1 MMKKI
6 NLFISLFMVFVI
18 YGSLSIWGKIGIIRD
33 EYGITGN
40 GISFTFVEMILLI
53 IIPLMIMILN
63 FIMFF
68 SKKEIK
74 NGIKY
79 SLITVSILAA
89 IVLLLSLLVI
99 NNCLKKSIMQINQM
113 QELTLDAFMEFCETE
128 KTGLIYV
135 KRDDCPNCIE
145 LDKYIDGII
154 DNTDT
159 IIYYYST
166 STDRDK
172 NPDKMYEFL
181 EKINVVSV
189 PAFLKVVNGDVVES
203 FSLEDKEQ
211 IAALIKNNM

>member
-113 QELTLDAFMEFCETE
+113 QELTLDAFIEFR
-128 KTGLIYV
+128 K
-135 KRDDCPNCIE
+135 D
-145 LDKYIDGII
+145 
-154 DNTDT
+154 
-159 IIYYYST
+159 
-166 STDRDK
+166 
-172 NPDKMYEFL
+172 
-181 EKINVVSV
+181 
-189 PAFLKVVNGDVVES
+189 
-203 FSLEDKEQ
+203 
-211 IAALIKNNM
+211 